1 VEQAEQPAEKVSEG
15 SVFVAQ
21 PLLAVWFSDLSRI
34 REAIHRENRTA
45 KSGCATFSAACESCS
60 TGTPEANDPVPKL
73 EIERGTQEACGA
85 SNDLGRVV
93 PRMCLCPASQSTV
106 AEGVPVRKPYSGCVL
121 TDGPAWRIIFFCGDF
136 MKTAR
141 YLSVLSLL
149 FLLAGP
155 SAGARQARNKPN
167 TQAPVPVAD
176 SQGEIATHAEAYY
189 DFVMGHYFAQE
200 YQISS
205 HTEDVNKAIDFLK
218 KAFTLDPNSQ
228 QIGDELA
235 EIYYQS
241 QRIRDAVTEANSILS
256 RDPDNLPARR
266 LLARIYVRTLGDLSN
281 TSGQKDTIA
290 HAAEQ
295 YREILRLDPADT
307 DAALWLARLYRL
319 QNDQDKAEAVLRN
332 LLAREPA
339 NENGVE
345 QLTQLLLD
353 EGKSQEAVSLLQ
365 GVLQRAPTPKLW
377 EFLGDAYNQI
387 HDLPNAEQAYRKAA
401 DAQPDDIN
409 HHKELAQTLLTEE
422 KYPEA
427 LEQYQRLSQMD
438 PDDPDNYV
446 RLAEIY
452 RQLKQL
458 DKAEQN
464 ILLAKQRA
472 PNSLEVT
479 YYEASI
485 FQDEGRL
492 DDSIRVL
499 SEAVTAV
506 KTESEFTPS
515 RRRTL
520 AILYQQLGQ
529 LYRETSNYTAAVNT
543 FEEMLRLGT
552 EEDRRARIMIM
563 DTYRDARDMPKAL
576 DAAHKAAAAYPKDR
590 PILTAQALLFGENA
604 QPDQAVSQLHALLDG
619 SSADFEIQLDIAQVY
634 EESKRWADAEQAIH
648 AAEKIQP
655 DSSGKEMTGF
665 LLGAIYERQKK
676 YDQAEEQFRKVLDA
690 NPRSA
695 STLNYYGYI
704 LADRGIRLEEATD
717 LIKRAL
723 AEDPNNAAYQDSL
736 GWAYYK
742 QNKLDEAER
751 LLRLAVTR
759 ESHDPTILSHLGDV
773 YAKMGKDSLAEAQW
787 QKSLDEWHRALPAE
801 FEPAKMAEVELKV
814 SALKRRLAQQ
824 KTPNDAKP

>member
-1 VEQAEQPAEKVSEG
+1 MRFDG
-15 SVFVAQ
+15 RLGVADN
-21 PLLAVWFSDLSRI
+21 P
-34 REAIHRENRTA
+34 
-45 KSGCATFSAACESCS
+45 
-60 TGTPEANDPVPKL
+60 
-73 EIERGTQEACGA
+73 
-85 SNDLGRVV
+85 
-93 PRMCLCPASQSTV
+93 
-106 AEGVPVRKPYSGCVL
+106 
-121 TDGPAWRIIFFCGDF
+121 FCGEW
-136 MKTAR
+136 MKTGRNLA
-141 YLSVLSLL
+141 VLSL
-149 FLLAGP
+149 FLLLGGP
-155 SAGARQARNKPN
+155 SAGARQAKNNPN
-167 TQAPVPVAD
+167 TQPAPGASA
-176 SQGEIATHAEAYY
+176 SQDEIAKHSEAYY
-189 DFVMGHYFAQE
+189 DFVMGHYYAQE

-205 HTEDVNKAIDFLK
+205 HAEDVNKAIDFLK

-241 QRIRDAVTEANSILS
+241 QRIRDAVTEANSILAK
-256 RDPDNLPARR
+256 DPDNLPARR

-281 TSGQKDTIA
+281 TAGQRDTLA
-290 HAAEQ
+290 RATEQ
-295 YREILRLDPADT
+295 YREILRLDPTDS

-319 QNDQDKAEAVLRN
+319 QNEQDKAEAVLRD

-353 EGKSQEAVSLLQ
+353 EGKSQEAVSSLQ
-365 GVLQRAPTPKLW
+365 VILQRAPTPRLW
-377 EFLGDAYNQI
+377 ELLGDAYNQI
-387 HDLPNAEQAYRKAA
+387 HDLPKAEQAYRHAA

-427 LEQYQRLSQMD
+427 LEQFQRLTQMD
-438 PDDPDNYV
+438 ADNPDNYI

-479 YYEASI
+479 YYQASI
-485 FQDEGRL
+485 YEDEGRL

-499 SEAVTAV
+499 SDAVTAV

-529 LYRETSNYTAAVNT
+529 LYRETSNYSAAVNT

-552 EEDRRARIMIM
+552 EEDRRARVMII
-563 DTYRDARDMPKAL
+563 DTYREARDMPKAL
-576 DAAHKAAAAYPKDR
+576 DAARKAVDAYPKER
-590 PILTAQALLFGENA
+590 TILIAQALLFGENA
-604 QPDQAVSQLHALLDG
+604 QADQAASKLHALLDG
-619 SSADFEIQLDIAQVY
+619 SAADFEIQLDIAQVY

-655 DSSGKEMTGF
+655 DSSSKEMTGF
-665 LLGAIYERQKK
+665 LLGAIFERQKK
-676 YDQAEEQFRKVLDA
+676 FDQAEEEFRKVLDA
-690 NPRSA
+690 NPRNA
-695 STLNYYGYI
+695 STLNYYGYM
-704 LADRGIRLEEATD
+704 LADRGIRLDEATD

-723 AEDPNNAAYQDSL
+723 TDDPNNAAYQDSL

-742 QNKLDEAER
+742 QNMLDKAEE
-751 LLRLAVTR
+751 LLRQAVIR
-759 ESHDPTILSHLGDV
+759 EGHDPTILSHLGDV

-787 QKSLDEWHRALPAE
+787 QKSLDEWHRALPAD
-801 FEPAKMAEVELKV
+801 FEAAKMAEVEQKI

-824 KTPNDAKP
+824 KSPGDPKP

>member
-1 VEQAEQPAEKVSEG
+1 MRFDG
-15 SVFVAQ
+15 RLGVA
-21 PLLAVWFSDLSRI
+21 DN
-34 REAIHRENRTA
+34 H
-45 KSGCATFSAACESCS
+45 
-60 TGTPEANDPVPKL
+60 
-73 EIERGTQEACGA
+73 
-85 SNDLGRVV
+85 
-93 PRMCLCPASQSTV
+93 
-106 AEGVPVRKPYSGCVL
+106 
-121 TDGPAWRIIFFCGDF
+121 FCGES
-136 MKTAR
+136 MKIGRHLAI
-141 YLSVLSLL
+141 LSL
-149 FLLAGP
+149 FLLLGGP
-155 SAGARQARNKPN
+155 SASAWQAKNNPN
-167 TQAPVPVAD
+167 TQTLPAATA
-176 SQGEIATHAEAYY
+176 SQGESATRAEAYY
-189 DFVMGHYFAQE
+189 DFVMGHYYAQE
-200 YQISS
+200 YQVSS
-205 HTEDVNKAIDFLK
+205 RAEDVNKAIDFLK
-218 KAFTLDPNSQ
+218 KAFTLDPSSQ

-241 QRIRDAVTEANSILS
+241 QRIRDAVVEAQSILS

-281 TSGQKDTIA
+281 TSGQHETLA

-319 QNDQDKAEAVLRN
+319 QNEQAKAEGVLRD
-332 LLAREPA
+332 LLGREPA

-353 EGKSQEAVSLLQ
+353 EGKSQEAVSTLQ
-365 GVLQRAPTPKLW
+365 GVLQRAPTPRLW
-377 EFLGDAYNQI
+377 GLLGDAYNQI
-387 HDLPNAEQAYRKAA
+387 HDLPNAEQAYRKASE
-401 DAQPDDIN
+401 AQPEDIK

-422 KYPEA
+422 KFPEA
-427 LEQYQRLSQMD
+427 LEEYQRLSQMD
-438 PDDPDNYV
+438 ADDPDSYL
-446 RLAEIY
+446 RLAQIY

-464 ILLAKQRA
+464 VLLAKQRA

-485 FQDEGRL
+485 YEDEGRL

-499 SEAVTAV
+499 SDAVTAV

-552 EEDRRARIMIM
+552 EEDRRARVMII
-563 DTYRDARDMPKAL
+563 DTYRDARDISKAL
-576 DAAHKAAAAYPKDR
+576 DAARKAANAYPKDR
-590 PILTAQALLFGENA
+590 SILISQALLFGENA
-604 QPDQAVSQLHALLDG
+604 QADQAVSQLHALLDG

-634 EESKRWADAEQAIH
+634 EESKRWAEAEQAIH

-655 DSSGKEMTGF
+655 DSSGKEMAGF
-665 LLGAIYERQKK
+665 LLGAIFERQKK
-676 YDQAEEQFRKVLDA
+676 FDQAEAEFRKVLNA
-690 NPRSA
+690 NPRNS
-695 STLNYYGYI
+695 STLNYYGYM
-704 LADRGIRLEEATD
+704 LADRGIRLEEAAD

-723 AEDPNNAAYQDSL
+723 ADDPSNAAYQDSL

-742 QNKLDEAER
+742 QNKLDDAEA
-751 LLRLAVTR
+751 LLRQAATR

-773 YAKMGKDSLAEAQW
+773 YSKMGKDSLAEKQW
-787 QKSLDEWHRALPAE
+787 QKSLDEWHRVLPAD
-801 FEPAKMAEVELKV
+801 FEPAKMAEVEQKI

-824 KTPNDAKP
+824 KTPGDPKP

>member
-1 VEQAEQPAEKVSEG
+1 MRFDG
-15 SVFVAQ
+15 RLGVADN
-21 PLLAVWFSDLSRI
+21 PFCGEWMKTGRNLAVLF
-34 REAIHRENRTA
+34 
-45 KSGCATFSAACESCS
+45 
-60 TGTPEANDPVPKL
+60 
-73 EIERGTQEACGA
+73 
-85 SNDLGRVV
+85 
-93 PRMCLCPASQSTV
+93 
-106 AEGVPVRKPYSGCVL
+106 
-121 TDGPAWRIIFFCGDF
+121 
-136 MKTAR
+136 
-141 YLSVLSLL
+141 L
-149 FLLAGP
+149 FLLLGGT
-155 SAGARQARNKPN
+155 SAGAWQAKNNPN
-167 TQAPVPVAD
+167 TQAAPGASA
-176 SQGEIATHAEAYY
+176 SQDEIAKHSEAYY
-189 DFVMGHYFAQE
+189 DFVMGHYYAQE
-200 YQISS
+200 YQITS
-205 HTEDVNKAIDFLK
+205 HAEDVNKAIDFLK

-241 QRIRDAVTEANSILS
+241 QRIRDAVTEANSILAK
-256 RDPDNLPARR
+256 DPDNLPARR

-281 TSGQKDTIA
+281 TAGQRDTLA
-290 HAAEQ
+290 RATEQ
-295 YREILRLDPADT
+295 YREILRLDPSDS
-307 DAALWLARLYRL
+307 DASLWLARLYRL
-319 QNDQDKAEAVLRN
+319 QNEQDKAKAVLRD

-353 EGKSQEAVSLLQ
+353 EGKSQEAVSSLQ
-365 GVLQRAPTPKLW
+365 VILQRAPTPRLW
-377 EFLGDAYNQI
+377 ELLGDAYNQI
-387 HDLPNAEQAYRKAA
+387 HDLPKAEQAYRHAA

-427 LEQYQRLSQMD
+427 IEQFQRLTQMD
-438 PDDPDNYV
+438 ADNPDNYI

-479 YYEASI
+479 YYQASI
-485 FQDEGRL
+485 YEDQGRL

-499 SEAVTAV
+499 SDAVTAV

-520 AILYQQLGQ
+520 AILFQQLGQ

-552 EEDRRARIMIM
+552 EEDRRARVMII
-563 DTYRDARDMPKAL
+563 DTYREARDMPKAL
-576 DAAHKAAAAYPKDR
+576 DAARKAVDAYPKER
-590 PILTAQALLFGENA
+590 SILIAQALLFGENA
-604 QPDQAVSQLHALLDG
+604 QADQAVSKLHALLDG
-619 SSADFEIQLDIAQVY
+619 SAADFEIQLDIAQVY

-665 LLGAIYERQKK
+665 LLGAIFERQKK
-676 YDQAEEQFRKVLDA
+676 FDQAEEQFRKVLDA
-690 NPRSA
+690 NPRNA
-695 STLNYYGYI
+695 STLNYYGYM
-704 LADRGIRLEEATD
+704 LADRGIRLDEATD

-723 AEDPNNAAYQDSL
+723 TDDPNNAAYQDSL

-742 QNKLDEAER
+742 QNMLEKAEE
-751 LLRLAVTR
+751 LLRQAVIR
-759 ESHDPTILSHLGDV
+759 EGHDPTILSHLGDV

-787 QKSLDEWHRALPAE
+787 QKSLDEWHRALPAD
-801 FEPAKMAEVELKV
+801 FEAAKMAEVEQKI

-824 KTPNDAKP
+824 KTPGDSKP

>member
-1 VEQAEQPAEKVSEG
+1 MRFDG
-15 SVFVAQ
+15 RLGVADNS
-21 PLLAVWFSDLSRI
+21 P
-34 REAIHRENRTA
+34 
-45 KSGCATFSAACESCS
+45 
-60 TGTPEANDPVPKL
+60 
-73 EIERGTQEACGA
+73 CGE
-85 SNDLGRVV
+85 
-93 PRMCLCPASQSTV
+93 P
-106 AEGVPVRKPYSGCVL
+106 
-121 TDGPAWRIIFFCGDF
+121 
-136 MKTAR
+136 MKTGRHLA
-141 YLSVLSLL
+141 VLSL
-149 FLLAGP
+149 FLLLGGS
-155 SAGARQARNKPN
+155 SADAWQAKNNPN
-167 TQAPVPVAD
+167 AQTPPASST
-176 SQGEIATHAEAYY
+176 SQDEIATHAEAYY

-205 HTEDVNKAIDFLK
+205 HSEDVNKAIDFLK

-241 QRIRDAVTEANSILS
+241 QRIRDAVVEAQSILS
-256 RDPDNLPARR
+256 KDPDNLPARR

-281 TSGQKDTIA
+281 VSGQRDTLA

-295 YREILRLDPADT
+295 YREIHRLDPTDT

-319 QNDQDKAEAVLRN
+319 QNEQDKAEAVLRE

-353 EGKSQEAVSLLQ
+353 EGKSQEAVSSLQ
-365 GVLQRAPTPKLW
+365 SILQRAPTPRLW
-377 EFLGDAYNQI
+377 ELLGDAYNQI

-427 LEQYQRLSQMD
+427 LEQYQRLARMD
-438 PDDPDNYV
+438 ADDPDNYL
-446 RLAEIY
+446 RLAQIY

-464 ILLAKQRA
+464 VLLAKQRA

-485 FQDEGRL
+485 YQDEGRL

-543 FEEMLRLGT
+543 FEEMLRLGA
-552 EEDRRARIMIM
+552 EEDRRARVMIM
-563 DTYRDARDMPKAL
+563 DTYRDARDISKAL
-576 DAAHKAAAAYPKDR
+576 DAARKAAEAYPKDR
-590 PILTAQALLFGENA
+590 SILTARALLLGENA
-604 QPDQAVSQLHALLDG
+604 QTDQAVSQLHGLLDG
-619 SSADFEIQLDIAQVY
+619 SAADFEIQLDVAQVY

-665 LLGAIYERQKK
+665 LLGAIFERQKK
-676 YDQAEEQFRKVLDA
+676 FDQAEEEFRRVLNA
-690 NPRSA
+690 NPRNA
-695 STLNYYGYI
+695 STLNYYGYM
-704 LADRGIRLEEATD
+704 LADRGIRLEEAAN

-723 AEDPNNAAYQDSL
+723 EEDPSSAAYQDSL

-742 QNKLDEAER
+742 QNKLDEAEG
-751 LLRLAVTR
+751 LLRQAVTR
-759 ESHDPTILSHLGDV
+759 EGHDPTILSHLGDV

-787 QKSLDEWHRALPAE
+787 QRSLDEWHRVLPAD
-801 FEPAKMAEVELKV
+801 FEAAKMAEVEQKI

-824 KTPNDAKP
+824 KTPVDSKP

>member
-1 VEQAEQPAEKVSEG
+1 
-15 SVFVAQ
+15 
-21 PLLAVWFSDLSRI
+21 
-34 REAIHRENRTA
+34 
-45 KSGCATFSAACESCS
+45 
-60 TGTPEANDPVPKL
+60 
-73 EIERGTQEACGA
+73 
-85 SNDLGRVV
+85 
-93 PRMCLCPASQSTV
+93 
-106 AEGVPVRKPYSGCVL
+106 
-121 TDGPAWRIIFFCGDF
+121 
-136 MKTAR
+136 MKTGRHLA
-141 YLSVLSLL
+141 VLSLS
-149 FLLAGP
+149 LLLGGS
-155 SAGARQARNKPN
+155 SAGARQAKNNPN
-167 TQAPVPVAD
+167 TQAAPAASA
-176 SQGEIATHAEAYY
+176 SQDEIAAHAEAYY

-205 HTEDVNKAIDFLK
+205 HSEDVNKAIDFLK

-241 QRIRDAVTEANSILS
+241 QRIRDAVTEANSILAK
-256 RDPDNLPARR
+256 DPDNLPARR

-281 TSGQKDTIA
+281 TSGQHDTLV

-319 QNDQDKAEAVLRN
+319 ENEQDKAEAVLRT

-365 GVLQRAPTPKLW
+365 GMLQRAPTPRLW

-387 HDLPNAEQAYRKAA
+387 HDLPKAEQAYRRAA

-422 KYPEA
+422 KFPEA
-427 LEQYQRLSQMD
+427 LEQYQRLTQMD
-438 PDDPDNYV
+438 ADNPDNYI

-464 ILLAKQRA
+464 VLLARQRA

-479 YYEASI
+479 YYQASI
-485 FQDEGRL
+485 YQDEGRL

-499 SEAVTAV
+499 SDAVTAV
-506 KTESEFTPS
+506 KTQSEFTPS

-552 EEDRRARIMIM
+552 EEDRRARVMII
-563 DTYRDARDMPKAL
+563 DTYREARDMSKAL
-576 DAAHKAAAAYPKDR
+576 DAARKAVDAYPKER
-590 PILTAQALLFGENA
+590 SILIAQALLFGENA
-604 QPDQAVSQLHALLDG
+604 QADQAVSKLHALLDG
-619 SSADFEIQLDIAQVY
+619 SAGDFEVQLDIAQVY
-634 EESKRWADAEQAIH
+634 EESKRWTDAEQAIH

-655 DSSGKEMTGF
+655 DSTGKEMTGF
-665 LLGAIYERQKK
+665 LLGAIFERQKK
-676 YDQAEEQFRKVLDA
+676 FDQAEEQFRKVLDA
-690 NPRSA
+690 NPRNA
-695 STLNYYGYI
+695 STLNYYGYM

-723 AEDPNNAAYQDSL
+723 ADDPSNAAYQDSL
-736 GWAYYK
+736 GWAYFK
-742 QNKLDEAER
+742 QNMLDEAEGF
-751 LLRLAVTR
+751 LRKAATR

-787 QKSLDEWHRALPAE
+787 QKSIDEWHRALPAD
-801 FEPAKMAEVELKV
+801 FEPGKMAEVEQKIT
-814 SALKRRLAQQ
+814 ALKRRLAQQ
-824 KTPNDAKP
+824 KTPGDPKP

>member
-1 VEQAEQPAEKVSEG
+1 MRFDGRLRVTDNS
-15 SVFVAQ
+15 
-21 PLLAVWFSDLSRI
+21 L
-34 REAIHRENRTA
+34 
-45 KSGCATFSAACESCS
+45 
-60 TGTPEANDPVPKL
+60 
-73 EIERGTQEACGA
+73 CGE
-85 SNDLGRVV
+85 L
-93 PRMCLCPASQSTV
+93 
-106 AEGVPVRKPYSGCVL
+106 
-121 TDGPAWRIIFFCGDF
+121 
-136 MKTAR
+136 MKTSR
-141 YLSVLSLL
+141 YLAVLSLL
-149 FLLAGP
+149 LFSGGP
-155 SAGARQARNKPN
+155 STGAWQAKNNPK
-167 TQAPVPVAD
+167 TQAPPSAPA
-176 SQGEIATHAEAYY
+176 SQDEIATHAEAYY

-200 YQISS
+200 FQISS
-205 HTEDVNKAIDFLK
+205 HAEDVNKAIDFLK
-218 KAFTLDPNSQ
+218 RAFALDPNSQ

-241 QRIRDAVTEANSILS
+241 QRIRDAVTEAQSILAK
-256 RDPDNLPARR
+256 DPDNLAARR

-281 TSGQKDTIA
+281 TSGQRDTIA
-290 HAAEQ
+290 RAAEQ
-295 YREILRLDPADT
+295 YREILRLDPTDA

-319 QNDQDKAEAVLRN
+319 QNDPAKAEGVLRD

-345 QLTQLLLD
+345 QMTQLLLD
-353 EGKSQEAVSLLQ
+353 EGKSQEAISSLQ
-365 GVLQRAPTPKLW
+365 GVLQRAATPRLW
-377 EFLGDAYNQI
+377 ELLGDAYNQI

-438 PDDPDNYV
+438 RDDPDNYL

-452 RQLKQL
+452 RHLRQL

-464 ILLAKQRA
+464 VLLAKQRA

-485 FQDEGRL
+485 YEDEGRI

-499 SEAVTAV
+499 SDAVTAV

-529 LYRETSNYTAAVNT
+529 LYRETSNYNAAVNT

-552 EEDRRARIMIM
+552 EEDRRARVMIM
-563 DTYRDARDMPKAL
+563 DTYRDARDISKAL
-576 DAAHKAAAAYPKDR
+576 DAAHKASEAYPRDR
-590 PILTAQALLFGENA
+590 SILIAQALLFGENA
-604 QPDQAVSQLHALLDG
+604 QTDQAVSKLHALLDG
-619 SSADFEIQLDIAQVY
+619 SPADFEIQLDIAQVY

-648 AAEKIQP
+648 SAEKIQP

-665 LLGAIYERQKK
+665 LLGAIFERQKK
-676 YDQAEEQFRKVLDA
+676 FEQAEEQFRKVLNV
-690 NPRSA
+690 NPRNA
-695 STLNYYGYI
+695 STLNYYGYM
-704 LADRGIRLEEATD
+704 LADRGIRLDEATD
-717 LIKRAL
+717 LIKLAL
-723 AEDPNNAAYQDSL
+723 TDEPNNAAYQDSL
-736 GWAYYK
+736 GWAYFK
-742 QNKLDEAER
+742 QNRLDEAEG
-751 LLRLAVTR
+751 LLRQAAAR
-759 ESHDPTILSHLGDV
+759 ESHDPTILSHLGDL

-787 QKSLDEWHRALPAE
+787 QRSLDEWHRVLPAE
-801 FEPAKMAEVELKV
+801 FEPAKMAEVEQKI

-824 KTPNDAKP
+824 KTPGDPKP